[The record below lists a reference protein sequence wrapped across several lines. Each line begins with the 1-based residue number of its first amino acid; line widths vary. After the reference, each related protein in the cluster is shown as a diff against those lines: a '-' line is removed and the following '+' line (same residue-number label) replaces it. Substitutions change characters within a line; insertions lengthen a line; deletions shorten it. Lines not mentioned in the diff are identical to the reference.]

1 MITLGLARRV
11 ALAFCAILLSNIA
24 PAQDAI
30 PPGLRDWQ
38 GWVLRGEEFRRCPFL
53 SNALTGS
60 AQPIPEHAF
69 RCLWPERMT
78 LAVDARGGTFTQRWQ
93 VYADSRIE
101 LPGNAEHWPRDVR
114 VNGAPAAVVAA
125 LDTPT
130 LRLGPGTYT
139 LSGRFAWSARPESLP
154 LPASTAIVDLSVDG
168 QRVSQPER
176 PGGAVWLGKRRSTEE
191 PAAMEVQVYRLVQ
204 DEIPAYLQTRIR
216 LNVAGDAREELLARV
231 LPEGFTA
238 IALTGG
244 LPARLELD
252 GRLRVQVR
260 AGIHEIT
267 LFARGASVA
276 DALARPAPGEG
287 KWPREEIWSFAAND
301 TMRVAAAE
309 GADGIDPAQANVPTE
324 WRQLPAFRMPVDA
337 KLTVV
342 ERSRGLANTDANRL
356 SLARNLWLDFDHEG
370 YTAVD
375 RIVGTMR
382 RDWRLDMQAPFALAS
397 ARQGADQLLVTES
410 AKGSGGVE
418 LRSPRVNL
426 ETIARKTS
434 GGGGMPATGWNERF
448 DRVSGVVHLPPGHR
462 LLAAIGADAAPGSW
476 WESWGLWNVFGVL
489 IVVVFVYWAAGV
501 VPAVVAAV
509 ALLLT
514 YQEAPAYIW
523 LWGNLLAALA
533 IARAAPEGRFR
544 NFARRYR
551 TLSFVVLAIALLP
564 FLWMQ
569 VRYALYPQLEGP
581 SYTHPILT
589 ERNNGENPYGL
600 EALWSEG
607 PNLNPFASKAPEA
620 AAPPPIEA
628 DIREDAIEL
637 NFVREP
643 TAIQDATAAAT
654 DASAAATDAA
664 AAATEAAAPIPR
676 SKNVPTQALGESFGL
691 NSRQVVQRYAA
702 GTILQAGPGRPAWTY
717 SSYNYYWS
725 GPVEATDTVR
735 FVYIGPV
742 TMFFWRLIGVISL
755 IALFGY
761 LAALSFDGPAPG
773 GSAPGGSWL
782 SRLPGMPRAAAGWL
796 APVLLLGALAIPGN
810 AFAQGTAAP
819 DSALLAE
826 LKSRL
831 TAEPKCAPNCAEITS
846 ARVTVDGDRLEVV
859 LQVSALATL
868 AVAMPHGSDRWQ
880 LDEVSVDARASLAV
894 GRESDSSLWV
904 PLTAGAHTVRL
915 SGRLASAESVQL
927 AFPQVPRTIDV
938 SARGWTA
945 NGVNEGRLV
954 SGSLE
959 LARIKETRAGGAQ
972 LSAGSEFPAFVQ
984 VVRQFNLDLDWTLDT
999 RVSRIAPERA
1009 AISVEVPLVSGESV
1023 LTPGIEVRNG
1033 TALVGLSA
1041 GQLNLDWHSG
1051 LARAE
1056 TLEITLPADALRS
1069 EDWSFSVNPQWNVSF
1084 SGFPAVLPQSIDGGN
1099 WVFRFI
1105 PRPGE
1110 KLALAI
1116 TRPKGVK
1123 GTTLAIDRVSR
1134 EVTVGL
1140 RSSNTTLAFDFRST
1154 QGGRHV
1160 LKLPLDARVTSVT
1173 FDGQSQPVRPE
1184 KGELPLSL
1192 TPGAHRFEVSWEDS
1206 KDIGLRMRPPVVD
1219 LGSPASNVTTRVGMP
1234 DSRWVLFASG
1244 PGVGPAVLYWGEL
1257 VVFIGMAWLLSRWSR
1272 SPLRFTEWLLL
1283 GLGLSTQSWAVFAL
1297 TAAWLLVMR
1306 WREGWQPSEGLARW
1320 RFNTLQVLLA
1330 LFTVFAISTLV
1341 FSGIRNGLLAR
1352 PDMGIK
1358 SVGYYGESL
1367 RWFQDQVAGVVEAP
1381 SIWSVPM
1388 WVYRWV
1394 MLAWAIWMAFALV
1407 RWLRWAFDS
1416 WKTNG
1421 LWR

>member
-1 MITLGLARRV
+1 MTTLGLARRV
-11 ALAFCAILLSNIA
+11 ALALCAILPSNAA

-38 GWVLRGEEFRRCPFL
+38 GWVLKGEDFRRCPFL
-53 SNALTGS
+53 SSQAYPGQSLAPGSFRCVWPDRLALT
-60 AQPIPEHAF
+60 
-69 RCLWPERMT
+69 
-78 LAVDARGGTFTQRWQ
+78 VDARGGTFTQRWQ
-93 VYADSRIE
+93 VYAESWVE
-101 LPGNAEHWPRDVR
+101 LPGNSEHWPRDVKL
-114 VNGAPAAVVAA
+114 NGAPAAVVAVGE
-125 LDTPT
+125 TPT
-130 LRLGPGTYT
+130 LRLGPGSHT
-139 LSGRFAWSARPESLP
+139 LSGRFSWNSRPESLP

-204 DEIPAYLQTRIR
+204 DEIPTYLQTRIR

-238 IALTGG
+238 TALSGG
-244 LPARLELD
+244 LPARLERD

-260 AGIHEIT
+260 AGMHEIT
-267 LFARGASVA
+267 LSARGTSVA
-276 DALARPAPGEG
+276 DALARPVPGEG

-301 TMRVAAAE
+301 SLRVAAAE
-309 GADGIDPAQANVPTE
+309 GADGIDPAQANVPPE

-382 RDWRLDMQAPFALAS
+382 RDWRLDMRAPFRLAS

-410 AKGSGGVE
+410 ANGGGGVE
-418 LRSPRVNL
+418 LRRPRVDL

-448 DRVSGVVHLPPGHR
+448 DRVSGIVHLPPGHR
-462 LLAAIGADAAPGSW
+462 LIAAIGADAAPGSW

-501 VPAVVAAV
+501 VPAAVAAL

-551 TLSFVVLAIALLP
+551 TVSFVVLAIALLP

-569 VRYALYPQLEGP
+569 VRFALYPQLEGP
-581 SYTHPILT
+581 SRTQRIFMD
-589 ERNNGENPYGL
+589 RNVDNPYGL
-600 EALWSEG
+600 ESLWDG
-607 PNLNPFASKAPEA
+607 PSLNPFASKQVAQP
-620 AAPPPIEA
+620 APPPIEA
-628 DIREDAIEL
+628 DIAEESLAHDEA
-637 NFVREP
+637 V
-643 TAIQDATAAAT
+643 AAAAN
-654 DASAAATDAA
+654 ASDAATDAA
-664 AAATEAAAPIPR
+664 AAATDAAGVATDAAAAIP
-676 SKNVPTQALGESFGL
+676 QAINIPGQRTRTPDASHGL
-691 NSRQVVQRYAA
+691 NSIQVVQRYAA

-735 FVYIGPV
+735 FLYVGPV
-742 TMFFWRLIGVISL
+742 TMFFWRLIGVIAL

-761 LAALSFDGPAPG
+761 LAALSFDGPK
-773 GSAPGGSWL
+773 PGGSWL

-796 APVLLLGALAIPGN
+796 APVLLLGMFAMSGN
-810 AFAQGTAAP
+810 AFAQGPAAP
-819 DSALLAE
+819 DSALLTE

-831 TAEPKCAPNCAEITS
+831 TEAPTCAPNCAEITA
-846 ARVTVDGDRLEVV
+846 ARVTVDGDRLDVV

-868 AVAMPHGSDRWQ
+868 AVAMPHASDRWQ

-959 LARIKETRAGGAQ
+959 LARIKDTRTAGAQ
-972 LSAGSEFPAFVQ
+972 LSAGSEFPAFVR

-999 RVSRIAPERA
+999 RVSRIAPDRA

-1033 TALVGLSA
+1033 TALVGLSS
-1041 GQLNLDWHSG
+1041 GQSNLAWHSG

-1056 TLEITLPADALRS
+1056 TLEITLPADAPRS

-1084 SGFPAVLPQSIDGGN
+1084 SGFPAVLPRSIDGQN

-1110 KLALAI
+1110 KLALTI
-1116 TRPKGVK
+1116 TRPKGMK
-1123 GTTLAIDRVSR
+1123 GTTLAIDSVSR
-1134 EVTVGL
+1134 EVSVGQ
-1140 RSSNTTLAFDFRST
+1140 RSSNTTLAFEFRST

-1160 LKLPLDARVTSVT
+1160 LKLPLDARVTSVK

-1192 TPGAHRFEVSWEDS
+1192 TPGAHRFEISWEDS
-1206 KDIGLRMRPPVVD
+1206 IDVALRTRPPLVD
-1219 LGSPASNVTTRVGMP
+1219 LGSPASNVTTSVEMP

-1283 GLGLSTQSWAVFAL
+1283 GLGLSTQSWFVFAL

-1306 WREGWQPSEGLARW
+1306 WRENWQPTAGLARW

-1330 LFTVFAISTLV
+1330 LFTVIAISTLV

-1352 PDMGIK
+1352 PDMGIQ
-1358 SVGYYGESL
+1358 SVNHYGESL
-1367 RWFQDQVAGVVEAP
+1367 HWFQDQVSGAVEEV

-1394 MLAWAIWMAFALV
+1394 MLAWALWMAFALV
-1407 RWLRWAFDS
+1407 RWLRWAFNA

>member
-11 ALAFCAILLSNIA
+11 ALAFCAIFLSNTVL
-24 PAQDAI
+24 AQDAI
-30 PPGLRDWQ
+30 PPPLRDWQ
-38 GWVLRGEEFRRCPFL
+38 GWVLKGEEFRRCPFL
-53 SNALTGS
+53 SNRTAGPAL
-60 AQPIPEHAF
+60 PIPAHAF
-69 RCLWPERMT
+69 RCFWPER
-78 LAVDARGGTFTQRWQ
+78 LALSVDARGGTFTQRWQ
-93 VYADSRIE
+93 VYAEGWIE
-101 LPGNAEHWPRDVR
+101 LPGSLEHWPRDVR

-125 LDTPT
+125 GETPS

-139 LSGRFAWSARPESLP
+139 LSGRFAWNARPESLP

-204 DEIPAYLQTRIR
+204 DDIPVYLQTRIR

-231 LPEGFTA
+231 LPDGFTA
-238 IALTGG
+238 TALTGD
-244 LPARLELD
+244 LPARLERD

-260 AGIHEIT
+260 AGMHEIT
-267 LFARGASVA
+267 LSARGTSVA
-276 DALARPAPGEG
+276 AALARPAPGEG
-287 KWPREEIWSFAAND
+287 VWPREEIWSFAAND

-309 GADGIDPAQANVPTE
+309 GADGIDPAQANVPPE

-337 KLTVV
+337 KLNVV

-410 AKGSGGVE
+410 ANGSGGVE
-418 LRSPRVNL
+418 LRRPRVDL
-426 ETIARKTS
+426 ETISRKTS

-462 LLAAIGADAAPGSW
+462 LIAAVGADAAPGSW
-476 WESWGLWNVFGVL
+476 WESWGLWSVFGVL

-501 VPAVVAAV
+501 VPAAVAAV

-533 IARAAPEGRFR
+533 IARAAPEGRFL

-551 TLSFVVLAIALLP
+551 TVSFVVLAVALLP

-581 SYTHPILT
+581 SYTHPILAD
-589 ERNNGENPYGL
+589 RDNADNPYGL
-600 EALWSEG
+600 EALWVDG
-607 PNLNPFASKAPEA
+607 PNLNPFASKAPVA
-620 AAPPPIEA
+620 APPPPIEA
-628 DIREDAIEL
+628 DIVEERM
-637 NFVREP
+637 VRQSE
-643 TAIQDATAAAT
+643 A
-654 DASAAATDAA
+654 AAATDAA
-664 AAATEAAAPIPR
+664 AAATDASADAIAAPTVVAEPR
-676 SKNVPTQALGESFGL
+676 PSAGTLNFKGSGL
-691 NSRQVVQRYAA
+691 NTLQVVQRYAA
-702 GTILQAGPGRPAWTY
+702 GTILQAGPGRPAWNY

-735 FVYIGPV
+735 FLYVGPV
-742 TMFFWRLIGVISL
+742 TMFFWRLIGVIAL
-755 IALFGY
+755 IALFVY
-761 LAALSFDGPAPG
+761 LAALSFGGSAPG
-773 GSAPGGSWL
+773 GSAPGSSPSRGSWL
-782 SRLPGMPRAAAGWL
+782 SRLPGLPRAAAGWL
-796 APVLLLGALAIPGN
+796 LPLLLLGAFVPSGD
-810 AFAQGTAAP
+810 AFAQGPAAP
-819 DSALLAE
+819 DSALLTE

-831 TAEPKCAPNCAEITS
+831 IEGPKCSPHCAEITA
-846 ARVTVDGDRLEVV
+846 ARVIVDGDRLEVV
-859 LQVSALATL
+859 LQVSALQTL
-868 AVAMPHGSDRWQ
+868 AVAMPHASDRWQ

-904 PLTAGAHTVRL
+904 PLSPGAHTVRL

-959 LARIKETRAGGAQ
+959 LARIKETRAGAAE
-972 LSAGSEFPAFVQ
+972 LSAGAEFPAFVR

-1033 TALVGLSA
+1033 TALVGLSS
-1041 GQLNLDWHSG
+1041 GQESLRWRSG

-1056 TLEITLPADALRS
+1056 TLELTLPADAPRS

-1084 SGFPAVLPQSIDGGN
+1084 SGFAAVLPQDVDGEN

-1110 KLALAI
+1110 KLALTI

-1123 GTTLAIDRVSR
+1123 GTTLAIDRVNLGVS
-1134 EVTVGL
+1134 VGQ

-1160 LKLPLDARVTSVT
+1160 LKLPPDARVTSVT
-1173 FDGQSQPVRPE
+1173 FDGQTQPVRPE

-1192 TPGAHRFEVSWEDS
+1192 TPGAHRFEISWEDS
-1206 KDIGLRMRPPVVD
+1206 KDVGLRMRPPVVD
-1219 LGSPASNVTTRVGMP
+1219 LGSPASNVTTSVEMP

-1283 GLGLSTQSWAVFAL
+1283 GLGLSTQSWFVFAL

-1330 LFTVFAISTLV
+1330 LFTVFAISVLV

-1352 PDMGIK
+1352 PDMGIE
-1358 SVGYYGESL
+1358 SVGHYAESL
-1367 RWFQDQVAGVVEAP
+1367 RWFQDQVAGMVEAP

-1407 RWLRWAFDS
+1407 RWLRWAFGA

-1421 LWR
+1421 LWK